1 MTYVPSLAKGCC
13 KTSDVTQARA
23 AYLLGL
29 PVEEICRISQE
40 VGVGHIEKAGVKEE
54 WYFTYEELQKI
65 RMLAVHA
72 SDTTCLL

>member
-1 MTYVPSLAKGCC
+1 MKGGFMKNSNEIPKYV
-13 KTSDVTQARA
+13 TRARA

-29 PVEEICRISQE
+29 PLEEICRISQE
-40 VGVGHIEKAGVKEE
+40 AGVGHMEKIGVKEE

-65 RMLAVHA
+65 RLLAVHA

>member
-1 MTYVPSLAKGCC
+1 MKGGFMKNSNEIPKYV
-13 KTSDVTQARA
+13 TRARA

-29 PVEEICRISQE
+29 PLEEICRISE
-40 VGVGHIEKAGVKEE
+40 EAGVGHMEKTAVKEE

-65 RMLAVHA
+65 RLLAVYA

>member
-1 MTYVPSLAKGCC
+1 MKGGFM
-13 KTSDVTQARA
+13 KNSNEIPRYVTQARA

-29 PVEEICRISQE
+29 PLEEICRISQE
-40 VGVGHIEKAGVKEE
+40 AGIGHMEKTRVKEE

-65 RMLAVHA
+65 RCLAVHA

>member
-1 MTYVPSLAKGCC
+1 MKNRNEIPKY
-13 KTSDVTQARA
+13 VTQARA

-29 PVEEICRISQE
+29 PLEEICRISQE
-40 VGVGHIEKAGVKEE
+40 AGIGHMEKTGVKEE

-65 RMLAVHA
+65 RLLAVHA